1 MKITRAILK
10 NCIVLVFWL
19 CIWQGAAQLTG
30 NSLLLPSPLSVL
42 ARLGQL
48 VLTGSFWRIVLAS
61 LLRILCGTAAAVALG
76 CVLAVVCC
84 RWRLLNDLLSPLLT
98 IITSTPVASF
108 IILLLIWIG
117 RDALPAVIV
126 LLMVLPVV
134 WGNVCAGIRTTD
146 PLLLRTAKVFGFSRW
161 RTLRRVY
168 GPWVM
173 PHFLSACRTSLGLAW
188 KSGIAAEVLTVP
200 ALSIGK
206 MLYESKLYWEVQD
219 LFAWTVMVILC
230 SLIIEKVLM
239 AAIGRLGRQYP
250 TGGEA
255 A

>member
-1 MKITRAILK
+1 M
-10 NCIVLVFWL
+10 
-19 CIWQGAAQLTG
+19 
-30 NSLLLPSPLSVL
+30 L

-48 VLTGSFWRIVLAS
+48 VLTGPFWRIVLAS

-98 IITSTPVASF
+98 IIKSTPVASF

-168 GPWVM
+168 VPWVM

-250 TGGEA
+250 TGGEDA
-255 A
+255 

>member
-1 MKITRAILK
+1 MKAGNALLK
-10 NCIVLVFWL
+10 NCMITAFWL
-19 CIWQGAAQLTG
+19 CVWQGLSMLVG
-30 NSLLLPSPLSVL
+30 NPLLLPAPLVVVH
-42 ARLGQL
+42 RLWALTG
-48 VLTGSFWRIVLAS
+48 TGSFWAMVGAS
-61 LLRILCGTAAAVALG
+61 LLRILCGTVVAVVLG
-76 CVLAVVCC
+76 TLLAVVCC
-84 RWRLLNDLLSPLLT
+84 RWRLVNDLFSPLLT
-98 IITSTPVASF
+98 IIKSTPVASF

-168 GPWVM
+168 VPWVM

-206 MLYESKLYWEVQD
+206 MLMEAKLYLEVPD
-219 LFAWTVMVILC
+219 LFAWTLVVILC
-230 SLIIEKVLM
+230 SLVIEKVLM
-239 AAIGRLGRQYP
+239 AAIGRFGKTCIP
-250 TGGEA
+250 GGEDA
-255 A
+255 

>member
-19 CIWQGAAQLTG
+19 CIWQSAAQLTG

-98 IITSTPVASF
+98 IIKSTPVASF

-168 GPWVM
+168 VPWVM

-250 TGGEA
+250 TGGEDA
-255 A
+255 

>member
-1 MKITRAILK
+1 M
-10 NCIVLVFWL
+10 
-19 CIWQGAAQLTG
+19 
-30 NSLLLPSPLSVL
+30 
-42 ARLGQL
+42 
-48 VLTGSFWRIVLAS
+48 LTGSFWRIVLAS
-61 LLRILCGTAAAVALG
+61 LLRILCGTATAVVLG

-98 IITSTPVASF
+98 IIKSTPVASF

-117 RDALPAVIV
+117 RDALPSVIV

-168 GPWVM
+168 VPWVM

-230 SLIIEKVLM
+230 SLVIEKVLM
-239 AAIGRLGRQYP
+239 AAIGRLGHHYP
-250 TGGEA
+250 TGGEDA
-255 A
+255 